1 MTSRQTP
8 ALLDDAS
15 AIERIFQH
23 IDNGTTDRGDTQW
36 REPVSHYFSQVRF
49 DAEIALLRRSPIPF
63 CPSAALPEAG
73 SFIARSAA
81 GTPLLVVRDNDGV
94 VRAFIN
100 ACRHRG
106 MQVASGKGCSKTF
119 SCPYH
124 AWTYGLDG
132 RLRGIPGEDAFPD
145 VDKATHGL
153 VPLSA
158 REVGGIVYVQ
168 QQGNIGR
175 EAMADALDYFAPDQT
190 YFENSAVTDDANWKL
205 ITETLLEGYHIKS
218 LHNDTFYPFGYDNT
232 NLVETFGSNSRIIY
246 PFQRIEALRDIPPD
260 QRKLEGVVTSVYH
273 LFPNASVA
281 VLSKHTSLTIM
292 EPLSPTRTR
301 LVSYYVMNPTTPER
315 PISLEE
321 ARRDVAFVNDS
332 GQEEDRAAAR
342 AIQETLTTDANTHL
356 TFGYFEKAIVHLH
369 RHLAEQLDRPP
380 N

>member
-1 MTSRQTP
+1 MTPRQST

-15 AIERIFQH
+15 AIERIFEH
-23 IDNGTTDRGDTQW
+23 IDNGTTDLGDTLW
-36 REPVSHYFSQVRF
+36 REPVSHYFSRARF

-73 SFIARSAA
+73 SFIARTAS
-81 GTPLLVVRDNDGV
+81 GTPLLVVRDNEGV

-106 MQVASGKGCSKTF
+106 MQVASGEGCSKTF

-145 VDKATHGL
+145 IDKATHGL

-158 REVGGIVYVQ
+158 REAGGIVYVQ
-168 QQGNIGR
+168 QQGDIDP
-175 EAMADALDYFAPDQT
+175 EIMAGARDYFAPGQA
-190 YFENSAVTDDANWKL
+190 YFQNSEVTDDANWKL

-232 NLVETFGSNSRIIY
+232 NLVETFGNNSRIIY
-246 PFQRIEALRDIPPD
+246 PFQRIEALRDLPPE
-260 QRKLEGVVTSVYH
+260 QRRLDGVVTSLYH
-273 LFPNASVA
+273 LFPNVSVA

-301 LVSYYVMNPTTPER
+301 LVSYYVMHSDTPDR
-315 PISLEE
+315 PITLE
-321 ARRDVAFVNDS
+321 AAQRDVAFVNES

-342 AIQETLTTDANTHL
+342 AIQETLTTDANSHL
-356 TFGYFEKAIVHLH
+356 TFGYFEKAIVHFH
-369 RHLAEQLDRPP
+369 RQLADHLY
-380 N
+380 

>member
-1 MTSRQTP
+1 MSHQP
-8 ALLDDAS
+8 ESGLLDDAS
-15 AIERIFQH
+15 AIERIFEH
-23 IDNGTTDRGDTQW
+23 IDNGTTDLGDTLW
-36 REPVSHYFSQVRF
+36 REPVSHYFSRARF
-49 DAEIALLRRSPIPF
+49 DAEIAMLRRSPIPF

-81 GTPLLVVRDNDGV
+81 GTPLLVVRDNEGV

-106 MQVASGKGCSKTF
+106 MQVANGEGCSKTF

-145 VDKATHGL
+145 IDKATHGL
-153 VPLSA
+153 VSLSA
-158 REVGGIVYVQ
+158 REAGGIVYVQ
-168 QQGNIGR
+168 QQGDIDP
-175 EAMADALDYFAPDQT
+175 EIMAAARDYFAPGQA
-190 YFENSAVTDDANWKL
+190 YFQNGEVTDDANWKL

-232 NLVETFGSNSRIIY
+232 NLVETFGNNSRIIY
-246 PFQRIEALRDIPPD
+246 PFQRIEALRDLPPE
-260 QRKLEGVVTSVYH
+260 QRRLDGVVTSLYH
-273 LFPNASVA
+273 LFPNVSVA

-301 LVSYYVMNPTTPER
+301 LVSYYVMHSDTPDR
-315 PISLEE
+315 PITLE
-321 ARRDVAFVNDS
+321 AAQRDVAFVNDS

-342 AIQETLTTDANTHL
+342 AIQETLTTDANSHL
-356 TFGYFEKAIVHLH
+356 TFGYFEKAIVHFH
-369 RHLAEQLDRPP
+369 RQLADHLY
-380 N
+380 